1 MIPVT
6 LLASFLQEVV
16 IPEVA
21 IVFRAHQNAGLPP
34 PTSEQ
39 VLAALGADADKGIA
53 VGEAWLKAHP
63 AGAAAAAP
71 TAGSGG

>member
-21 IVFRAHQNAGLPP
+21 IVFRAHANANLPP

-63 AGAAAAAP
+63 AAPAASVV
-71 TAGSGG
+71 GSGG